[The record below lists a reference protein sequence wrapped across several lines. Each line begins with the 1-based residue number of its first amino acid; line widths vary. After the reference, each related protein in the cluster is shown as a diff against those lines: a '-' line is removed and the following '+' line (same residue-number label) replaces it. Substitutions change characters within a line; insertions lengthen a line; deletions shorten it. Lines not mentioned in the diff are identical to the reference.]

1 MDIGD
6 SYTEESNGSEQESV
20 RPREL
25 PHDLPKSLNDR
36 RPVQS
41 YAGETE
47 MYDAWQGMQ

>member
-6 SYTEESNGSEQESV
+6 IYTEDSIGFEQESV

-25 PHDLPKSLNDR
+25 PYDLPKSLNDR
-36 RPVQS
+36 RPVHS

-47 MYDAWQGMQ
+47 MYDAWQGMP